1 MLTRVYSWSKA
12 NATGTAGGMGFF
24 GQGNF
29 GQTYGISDI
38 SPCKTSVSL
47 LFLVSFCFAPLELQ
61 FVFFF
66 YRPAPPSS
74 VVLQP
79 VAVTNP
85 FGTLPAMP
93 QISINQSGNS
103 ASIQY
108 GISSLPV
115 SLLFLLQHP
124 HSSFFFL
131 TLS

>member
-1 MLTRVYSWSKA
+1 MVFLTLVLARLSVFALSCFVLFCS
-12 NATGTAGGMGFF
+12 TGA
-24 GQGNF
+24 
-29 GQTYGISDI
+29 S
-38 SPCKTSVSL
+38 
-47 LFLVSFCFAPLELQ
+47 
-61 FVFFF
+61 VFFF
-66 YRPAPPSS
+66 FFFDRPAPPSS

-124 HSSFFFL
+124 HSSFFF
-131 TLS
+131 